1 MRDTFSFLSNKAA
14 ALTRALDKSLAII
27 EFDPK
32 GNILKANESFCKVI
46 GYTPSEIIGRHHSM
60 FVETDYAKTP
70 EYEAFWLKLARGEF
84 EQQEYR
90 RIAKGGRQV
99 WIQASYNPV
108 LNRRGKVV
116 RVVKVATDTTAA
128 HQRNSAF
135 EAKMAAISRVQGVIE
150 FTPTGVIIDANDN
163 FLSLLGYR
171 LDEIKGKH
179 HRMFVDDAFAQT
191 SDYQNFW
198 HQLNSGE
205 FVAGEFKRFG
215 KSNREV
221 WIQASYNPIFDLE
234 NNVSSIV
241 KFATDITGR
250 VRAISE
256 VAGGMAALAD
266 NNLEHRLNAEF
277 EPAFEPLRLDYN
289 KSVSRLQATMR
300 KVASS
305 AATTAVGTDQI
316 ADTSDEMSRRIEQQA
331 ASLEQT
337 AAALDEITATVR
349 RSAEGALEA
358 ALAASGARSGTE
370 HSGAVMSQTAEVMG
384 EIEDSSD
391 KISQI
396 IGVIDEIAFQTN
408 LLALN
413 AGVEAA
419 RAGDSGRGFAVVAQ
433 EVRELAQRSAKAA
446 KEIKTLISSS
456 SEQVTR
462 GVKLVGEVASA
473 LQAVTAKV
481 GEIDI
486 VLSEMARSSQEQAT
500 GLAEV
505 NIAVNQMDQVTQLNA
520 VMLGK
525 ATDAASRLKSAAAE
539 MSVLIGEFRIGGEDH
554 PFQNQAMHPAR
565 QGQGSADVIV
575 PLRTSRRSG

>member
-1 MRDTFSFLSNKAA
+1 MRGKLSFFNSKAA
-14 ALTRALDKSLAII
+14 GLLSALDKSLAII
-27 EFDPK
+27 EFDPR
-32 GNILKANESFCKVI
+32 GNILWANECFCTVV
-46 GYTPSEIIGRHHSM
+46 GYAPSEIIGKHHSM
-60 FVETDYAKTP
+60 FVDPDYATTAD
-70 EYEAFWLKLARGEF
+70 YRDFWVKLGRGEF
-84 EQQEYR
+84 DQQEYR

-108 LNRRGKVV
+108 VNRRGKVV
-116 RVVKVATDTTAA
+116 RVVKVATDTTEA
-128 HQRNSAF
+128 HQKNAAF
-135 EAKMAAISRVQGVIE
+135 EAKLAAISRVQGVIE
-150 FTPTGVIIDANDN
+150 FKPTGEIIDANDN

-171 LDEIKGKH
+171 RDEVQGKH
-179 HRMFVDDAFAQT
+179 HRMFVDDDLAA
-191 SDYQNFW
+191 SPDYEGFW
-198 HQLNSGE
+198 RRLNAGE
-205 FVAGEFKRFG
+205 FVAGEFRRFG
-215 KSNREV
+215 KGKKEV

-234 NNVSSIV
+234 NRVTSIV
-241 KFATDITGR
+241 KFATDVTGR
-250 VRAISE
+250 VGAISQ

-266 NNLEHRLNAEF
+266 SNLVHRLHDEF

-289 KSVSRLQATMR
+289 TSVNRLQATMK

-305 AATTAVGTDQI
+305 ATTMSVGTDEI
-316 ADTSDEMSRRIEQQA
+316 AQSSADMSRRIEQQA
-331 ASLEQT
+331 ASLEET

-349 RSAEGALEA
+349 RSAECALEA

-370 HSGAVMSQTAEVMG
+370 RSGQVMSQAAAVMG
-384 EIEDSSD
+384 EIDDSST

-433 EVRELAQRSAKAA
+433 EVRELAQRSAIAA

-456 SEQVTR
+456 SDQVKR
-462 GVKLVGEVASA
+462 GVKLVGDVATA
-473 LQAVTAKV
+473 LEAVTAKV
-481 GEIDI
+481 GEIDV

-505 NIAVNQMDQVTQLNA
+505 NIAVNQMDEVTQLNA

-525 ATDAASRLKSAAAE
+525 ATEASGRLKSAAAD
-539 MSVLIGEFRIGGEDH
+539 MCALIEEFRIDSENHHVQRRFIGHASRND
-554 PFQNQAMHPAR
+554 
-565 QGQGSADVIV
+565 SAAEVV
-575 PLRTSRRSG
+575 VALRSSRATG